1 MAAWLALW
9 GVWVCAALALG
20 VIELLLP
27 GSIFLGFAL
36 GGSVYIATAGAV
48 HDIDDFRPPVAGLLQ
63 SGRAGIGPSVK
74 DRNRDAAAVV
84 SGVFLEIVQRAG
96 LGLGQDALE
105 RKRLGAWRRGC
116 GRLRLAKRD
125 DGQAGQD

>member
-1 MAAWLALW
+1 MGPEI
-9 GVWVCAALALG
+9 GVRVDDRA
-20 VIELLLP
+20 VRNIENLSHGDGEERE
-27 GSIFLGFAL
+27 GSEL
-36 GGSVYIATAGAV
+36 
-48 HDIDDFRPPVAGLLQ
+48 
-63 SGRAGIGPSVK
+63 
-74 DRNRDAAAVV
+74 
-84 SGVFLEIVQRAG
+84 GVFLEIVQRAG